1 MGNLRPYL
9 YKNYSLKKVGIY
21 NTNADIHLLITRI
34 EQLIK
39 NNKEKDL
46 ISINNK
52 SSHSPTLLST
62 STCDSFKSSNTYNF
76 NKNKKDFDFKKL
88 LKKNELKNDIDI
100 LENENE
106 FNENERINNN
116 NNIEVKKSNLINSRV
131 NLFNSRITGIN
142 KNLPKSKSI
151 STCNETKPNYI
162 EKDEIELKTI
172 EHLPHHRIKL
182 IDINLLL
189 KKVTENSF
197 SLEENKVLYS
207 FIKQSFSF
215 INLDIFLKKIKKC
228 Y

>member
-1 MGNLRPYL
+1 MGNLRPYP

-34 EQLIK
+34 EKLIK

-100 LENENE
+100 IPIIIGKWEW
-106 FNENERINNN
+106 I
-116 NNIEVKKSNLINSRV
+116 
-131 NLFNSRITGIN
+131 
-142 KNLPKSKSI
+142 
-151 STCNETKPNYI
+151 
-162 EKDEIELKTI
+162 
-172 EHLPHHRIKL
+172 
-182 IDINLLL
+182 
-189 KKVTENSF
+189 
-197 SLEENKVLYS
+197 
-207 FIKQSFSF
+207 
-215 INLDIFLKKIKKC
+215 
-228 Y
+228 